1 MIAIVGAPL
10 HTSELDCMVA
20 AEILMTIPKVEVVV
34 AAVTSVDAVAEDLVE
49 VVMMANKATMTVL
62 RIIDARLLGVYLDV
76 ENSTPV
82 ILFLREENT

>member
-1 MIAIVGAPL
+1 MLVIQDYLELKQQGAL
-10 HTSELDCMVA
+10 VA
-20 AEILMTIPKVEVVV
+20 APKVEVVV